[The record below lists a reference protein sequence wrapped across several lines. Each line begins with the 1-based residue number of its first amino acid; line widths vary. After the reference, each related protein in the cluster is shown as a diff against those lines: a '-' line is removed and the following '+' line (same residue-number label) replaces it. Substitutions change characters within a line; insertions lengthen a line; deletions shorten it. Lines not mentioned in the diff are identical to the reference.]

1 MMKFQSFETVEE
13 YINAFNQ
20 ENYEVKSPS
29 LNYFKSKYQFHIL
42 CFLHDKKYG
51 IEKGLKTIEEFLKYF
66 QLKPNEANSNNFYNK
81 LVELKNEEKVL
92 VKQCL
97 EDYYVLKYINNFDKE
112 VQNKEYLISHQ
123 EMMPLIQ
130 LFPQSTVFYIVY
142 GMCVPENKLKIAS
155 FLKCIQINRESP
167 ISVDL
172 LASLY
177 LKEKDYLTACKL
189 FLKSLEIDLF
199 NPKSYIGLC
208 NCLFVMIGNAIGK
221 GTK

>member
-1 MMKFQSFETVEE
+1 MSGD
-13 YINAFNQ
+13 
-20 ENYEVKSPS
+20 S
-29 LNYFKSKYQFHIL
+29 
-42 CFLHDKKYG
+42 
-51 IEKGLKTIEEFLKYF
+51 
-66 QLKPNEANSNNFYNK
+66 FYNR
-81 LVELKNEEKVL
+81 LVELKEEEKVL
-92 VKQCL
+92 VKECL
-97 EDYYVLKYINNFDKE
+97 EDYYVLRYIQE
-112 VQNKEYLISHQ
+112 VNGGEIGNPISA
-123 EMMPLIQ
+123 EEIMPLIQ

-142 GMCVPENKLKIAS
+142 GMCVADNKLKIAS
-155 FLKCIQINRESP
+155 FLKCIQLNRESP

-208 NCLFVMIGNAIGK
+208 NCLFVLIGSAIQK

>member
-1 MMKFQSFETVEE
+1 M
-13 YINAFNQ
+13 
-20 ENYEVKSPS
+20 
-29 LNYFKSKYQFHIL
+29 
-42 CFLHDKKYG
+42 
-51 IEKGLKTIEEFLKYF
+51 
-66 QLKPNEANSNNFYNK
+66 
-81 LVELKNEEKVL
+81 VELKNEEKVL
-92 VKQCL
+92 VKECL

-112 VQNKEYLISHQ
+112 VQSKEYLISHQ

-221 GTK
+221 GTKEDYELIHRALNKINSYMEFMRIVDPSENYHLLKFLKTLITDEPMELF